1 MTTGEIIKN
10 LITSDN
16 YAIARSTISDEFIQ
30 FVREMLPSDY
40 MYIAEKEEAY
50 QKLIELIN
58 SSGLS

>member
-30 FVREMLPSDY
+30 FVREMLPNDY